1 MPKEPGAKL
10 YKDAARWPVMPPW
23 WLLSSPQSAALINVT
38 PATLHYWRTRG
49 EGPETVP
56 SLFLRK
62 TQGDPVF
69 YIYGVLR
76 TWAAERVGIQ
86 YDFDDQCSDYFL
98 HAQPHLNTC
107 FSSLA
112 AKAGM
117 FDHLHE
123 HAREKVGR
131 GEDPGIVD
139 RETVLSLDAFYAKQ
153 PKWRRQEA
161 KYEWDGRSS
170 GCTETDVRGD
180 PKSGLQLVFA
190 RHWRIRCLDPSNT
203 VTLNVS

>member
-23 WLLSSPQSAALINVT
+23 WLLSSPQAAALINVT

-49 EGPETVP
+49 EGPATVP

-86 YDFDDQCSDYFL
+86 YNFGDQCSDYFL
-98 HAQPHLNTC
+98 HGQPHLDTC

-112 AKAGM
+112 AKASM

-123 HAREKVGR
+123 HARDKIGR

-161 KYEWDGRSS
+161 KYEWDGL
-170 GCTETDVRGD
+170 E
-180 PKSGLQLVFA
+180 A
-190 RHWRIRCLDPSNT
+190 
-203 VTLNVS
+203 